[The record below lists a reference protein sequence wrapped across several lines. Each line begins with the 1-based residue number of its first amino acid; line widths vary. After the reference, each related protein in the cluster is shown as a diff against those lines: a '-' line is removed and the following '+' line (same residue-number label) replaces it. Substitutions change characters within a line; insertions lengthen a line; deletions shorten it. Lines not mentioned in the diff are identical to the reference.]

1 MTKAQNK
8 FFSFLL
14 FSILFLCLPLKVKST
29 GWCHDFLRDL
39 KYDQKGEEI
48 KALQI
53 ALEKEGLLKAL
64 STGYFG
70 SLTFQAVKS
79 FQEKYKNEIL
89 YPFGFK
95 KGTGFVGIAT
105 RTKLNELYGCTK
117 FSISSLLPKQGDT
130 LVIEIKTNL
139 DPEKVKGEFGSKKIN
154 FFRFEENLASILGI
168 SIKEKPGNYNLIIE
182 FPGGTFLKKK
192 IKITERKFPMTELL
206 VTEEL
211 KERGVTPQRI
221 EENIK
226 KENQEISQI
235 LQIFTPLPYFQ
246 ESFIYPLEKIKVI
259 GDFGNI
265 RKSGKVAIQHLGVDL
280 EATTGTPVFAI
291 NDGVVKLSKELP
303 NYGKTIIIDH
313 GLGIFSLYLHL
324 EEFKVSEGERVKRG
338 EIIAL
343 SGNTGYSISPHLHF
357 SIKINGISVDPLRFI
372 KIMNSAI

>member
-14 FSILFLCLPLKVKST
+14 IWILFLCLPLKVKSAQ
-29 GWCHDFLRDL
+29 WCHDFLRDL
-39 KYDQKGEEI
+39 KYGQKGEEI

-53 ALEKEGLLKAL
+53 ALKKEGLFEEP

-70 SLTFQAVKS
+70 LLTFQAVKS

-117 FSISSLLPKQGDT
+117 FSISSLSLEQGDT
-130 LVIEIKTNL
+130 LLIKIN
-139 DPEKVKGEFGSKKIN
+139 PGSKIEKIN
-154 FFRFEENLASILGI
+154 GALNFRKIIFSKIEENFIGILGI
-168 SIKEKPGNYNLIIE
+168 SVKEKPGNYDLVIDSHE
-182 FPGGTFLKKK
+182 GTFLKKK
-192 IKITERKFPMTELL
+192 VKISERKFQITELL
-206 VTEEL
+206 VTKELEEKGITHSKI
-211 KERGVTPQRI
+211 KEEV
-221 EENIK
+221 E
-226 KENQEISQI
+226 KENKAIYEI
-235 LQIFTPLPYFQ
+235 LQFFTPFPYFK
-246 ESFIYPLEKIKVI
+246 ESFVYPLEKIKVI

-324 EEFKVSEGERVKRG
+324 NEFKVSEGQKVKRG

-357 SIKINGISVDPLRFI
+357 SVKINGISVDPLRFI
-372 KIMNSAI
+372 EIMKK

>member
-313 GLGIFSLYLHL
+313 GVGIFSLYLHL